1 MKFYGTPNSLVKER
15 RKKPFSKE
23 VKKIPLFRFDKNGEY
38 TTSDGK
44 LIQKL
49 KKKFKYEEEKTY
61 KCKKCEYE
69 TTNKGELLAH
79 YRTHKK
85 EDECD
90 E

>member
-38 TTSDGK
+38 TTSDDK

-49 KKKFKYEEEKTY
+49 KKKFKYEEEVKL
-61 KCKKCEYE
+61 KHCKKCNF
-69 TTNKGELLAH
+69 TCNNQGELLAH
-79 YRTHKK
+79 YREIHPK
-85 EDECD
+85 EE
-90 E
+90 